1 MKLILFIFVH
11 LFYSSLSY
19 SQSKTDKISGN
30 TEDEISNHITQLL
43 ELYST
48 EEKDQIL
55 DAIYILSMVYDSD
68 EKIMKYGFKR
78 GFTKKEIEGLKV
90 GVVFKNKTLPK
101 IKKLADRQINKLNG
115 RYIRDLKHQIK
126 KSKKIILK
134 NEKEKNLFKSNH
146 YKSIINVLDST
157 RVQVTSTLEN
167 LDKFYH
173 LECDVQV
180 DREYLLEY
188 DITSIVYRLQLFNKE
203 GVPVFIDYILIDNY
217 TDDKWQRGMCY
228 LIAKDFRVLKE
239 DTFTLQEYAESREM
253 TYKFDIFKVGFS
265 GKTRIQIN
273 YDEKDKLFRNNL
285 KKLYRQ
291 LELEFE

>member
-1 MKLILFIFVH
+1 MKLILFIFIY

-19 SQSKTDKISGN
+19 SQSKTDRILGN

-43 ELYST
+43 ELYPE

-78 GFTKKEIEGLKV
+78 GFTNEEIEVLKV
-90 GVVFKNKTLPK
+90 GVLFKGRTLSK
-101 IKKLADRQINKLNG
+101 IKNLANKQMNKLNG
-115 RYIRDLKHQIK
+115 RYVRDLKHQIK
-126 KSKKIILK
+126 KAKKIILK
-134 NEKEKNLFKSNH
+134 NEREKSVFKLNH
-146 YKSIINVLDST
+146 SKNIINVLDST
-157 RVQVTSTLEN
+157 RVQVTSTRGKF
-167 LDKFYH
+167 DKFYH

-180 DREYLLEY
+180 DKEHLFRY
-188 DITSIVYRLQLFNKE
+188 DITSIEYRFQLFNKE

-217 TDDKWQRGMCY
+217 TNDKWQRGMCY
-228 LIAKDFRVLKE
+228 LIAKDFRILEKG
-239 DTFTLQEYAESREM
+239 TFTLQEYADSREM
-253 TYKFDIFKVGFS
+253 TFKFDIFKVGIS
-265 GKTRIQIN
+265 GKTPMQIN
-273 YDEKDKLFRNNL
+273 YDEKDKLFRSNL